1 MNPAPLIARALR
13 EVYNGKNWTWVDL
26 KTALQDVDWQAATTR
41 IGELNTIA
49 LLVYHM
55 DYYVRIQLKVL
66 QGGSLEGSDKD
77 SFNMPPVGSQ
87 ADWDALVKQV
97 FDNAETLAQLIE
109 QLPEEKLGETFFEEK
124 YGDLYRNLQG
134 NVEHLH
140 YHLGQI
146 MILKKLLKESAG

>member
-26 KTALQDVDWQAATTR
+26 RAALQDVDWQLATTKA
-41 IGELNTIA
+41 GELNTIA

-55 DYYVRIQLKVL
+55 DYYVRIQIKVL

-77 SFNMPPVGSQ
+77 SFHMPPVQSEQDWEALRNQ
-87 ADWDALVKQV
+87 A
-97 FDNAETLAQLIE
+97 FDHAEALAQLIE
-109 QLPEEKLGETFFEEK
+109 QLPAEKLMETFVEEK
-124 YGDLYRNLQG
+124 YGNYYRNLQG

-146 MILKKLLKESAG
+146 LILKKLIKA

>member
-26 KTALQDVDWQAATTR
+26 RTALQDVDWKAATAR
-41 IGELNTIA
+41 VGELNPIA

-77 SFNMPPVGSQ
+77 SFNMPPVQSQ
-87 ADWDALVKQV
+87 GAWEALVKQA
-97 FDNAETLAQLIE
+97 FDNAEALAQRIE
-109 QLPEEKLGETFFEEK
+109 KLPEERLGETFSEEK

-146 MILKKLLKESAG
+146 LVLKKLVKAT